1 MWTKK
6 KSIYVY
12 EGCTNYALHG
22 GGGVCIRHGHGLSI
36 TIHTMNL
43 LHLNPN
49 SKDYRFSNPPNLRS
63 ARAAIRGQEGRSVP
77 GVVTILCREIVEV
90 SRAKVLILCLMKL
103 VGKGHTDNENIP
115 EIIKKKVQIEL
126 SMRACSLTDSASCVM
141 KIHHTT

>member
-77 GVVTILCREIVEV
+77 EEAEESLERSQDFVEVDKVKNAFALGVVLWKHVCHSTAFHDPGPT
-90 SRAKVLILCLMKL
+90 SRK
-103 VGKGHTDNENIP
+103 
-115 EIIKKKVQIEL
+115 
-126 SMRACSLTDSASCVM
+126 
-141 KIHHTT
+141 